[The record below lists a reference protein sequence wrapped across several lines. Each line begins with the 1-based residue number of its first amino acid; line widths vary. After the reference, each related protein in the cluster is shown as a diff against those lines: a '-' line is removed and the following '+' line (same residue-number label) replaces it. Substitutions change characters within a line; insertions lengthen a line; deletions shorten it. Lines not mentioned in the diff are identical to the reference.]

1 MKKKNAQKISLDD
14 ALQLAVA
21 VHREGKPRLAAQH
34 YEAILQVAP
43 THPDALHYMGV
54 AQHQMG
60 NHEGAVNLIQ
70 RALESAPG
78 YVDARNNLGNVQK
91 EMGRH
96 ADAEQS
102 YRAVIEARPDFV
114 LAHNNLGVV
123 LRAQDRLEE
132 AAAAY
137 RRAIE
142 LSPKFAQGW
151 INLGNVLKKTG
162 DFNDALSAY
171 RNAVLLSPD
180 NPDIYRSLA
189 RALVSQQR
197 HAEALEVYRQWERIE
212 PDNPVVQHHIAACQG
227 AAAPGRASDSYVQ
240 TVFDRFADSFD
251 DVLARLGY
259 RAPAMCGEMVAALLG
274 PGTGAARTLDVL
286 DAGCGTGLC
295 GPLLRPYARR
305 LEGVDLSAGMLAK
318 AGQRG
323 GYDQLHEAELTAWL
337 SAHPAAYGLVVSA
350 DTLCYFGALDEVLPA
365 AGAALRPDGHLVFT
379 VEETVK
385 DAVKDAVEDAAD
397 GAAAPGFLLHPH
409 GRYSHTEAYVRAV
422 LAQAGLEVRELRRVT
437 LRQEASKPVSGLLVG
452 ARKPG

>member
-1 MKKKNAQKISLDD
+1 MKKKNSQQISLDD
-14 ALQLAVA
+14 ALQLAMS

-60 NHEGAVNLIQ
+60 NHEGAVNLIE
-70 RALESAPG
+70 RALQAAPG

-96 ADAEQS
+96 ADAELS

-123 LRAQDRLEE
+123 LRAQDRLDE

-142 LSPKFAQGW
+142 LSPQFAQGW

-162 DFNDALSAY
+162 DFNEALSAY

-197 HAEALEVYRQWERIE
+197 HGEALEVYRQWEKID

-227 AAAPGRASDSYVQ
+227 AAVPGRASDSYVQ

-251 DVLARLGY
+251 EVLTRLGY
-259 RAPAMCGEMVAALLG
+259 CAPAMCGEMVAALLG
-274 PGTGAARTLDVL
+274 AGANAALDVL

-295 GPLLRPYARR
+295 GPLLKPYARR

-318 AGQRG
+318 AGRRG
-323 GYDQLHEAELTAWL
+323 GYDKLHEAELTAWL
-337 SAHPAAYGLVVSA
+337 SGHPAAYDLVVSA
-350 DTLCYFGALDEVLPA
+350 DTLCYFGALDAVIPA
-365 AGAALRPDGHLVFT
+365 AGAALRAGGHLVFT
-379 VEETVK
+379 VEETV
-385 DAVKDAVEDAAD
+385 D
-397 GAAAPGFLLHPH
+397 GAAAPQFLLHPH
-409 GRYSHTEAYVRAV
+409 GRYSHTEAYVRAT
-422 LAQAGLEVRELRRVT
+422 LAAAGLEVRELRRVT
-437 LRQEASKPVSGLLVG
+437 LRQEASKPVAGLLVG
-452 ARKPG
+452 ARKAG

>member
-1 MKKKNAQKISLDD
+1 MKKKNTQKISLDD
-14 ALQLAVA
+14 ALQLAVS
-21 VHREGKPRLAAQH
+21 VHRQGKPRLAAQH

-43 THPDALHYMGV
+43 SHPDALHYMGV
-54 AQHQMG
+54 AQHHLG

-70 RALESAPG
+70 RALAVAPD

-102 YRAVIEARPDFV
+102 YRAVLEARPDFA

-123 LRAQDRLEE
+123 LRAQERLDE

-151 INLGNVLKKTG
+151 VNLGNVLKKTG

-180 NPDIYRSLA
+180 NPEVYRSLA

-197 HAEALEVYRQWERIE
+197 HEEALQVYREWEKIE

-227 AAAPGRASDSYVQ
+227 AAAPERASDSYVQ

-251 DVLARLGY
+251 DVLTRLGY
-259 RAPAMCGEMVAALLG
+259 CAPAMCGEMVEALLG
-274 PGTGAARTLDVL
+274 AGGDAKPALDVL

-295 GPLLRPYARR
+295 GPLLKPYARK

-318 AGQRG
+318 AAKRG
-323 GYDQLHEAELTAWL
+323 GYDKLHEAELTAWL
-337 SAHPAAYGLVVSA
+337 SSHPAAYDLVVSA
-350 DTLCYFGALDEVLPA
+350 DTLCYFGALDTVLKA
-365 AGAALRPDGHLVFT
+365 AGDSLRAGGTLVFT
-379 VEETVK
+379 VEETV
-385 DAVKDAVEDAAD
+385 DA
-397 GAAAPGFLLHPH
+397 AAAPQFLLHPH
-409 GRYSHTEAYVRAV
+409 GRYSHAEAYVRAM
-422 LAQAGLEVRELRRVT
+422 LAEAGLEVRELRRVT
-437 LRQEASKPVSGLLVG
+437 LRQEASRPVAGLLVG
-452 ARKPG
+452 ARKAG